1 MPISDECFYPNMEQR
16 TLVDIFCAE
25 ELDEAFAEW
34 RQWGEPKDRTVW
46 DWLCFLFRNEPKT
59 I

>member
-1 MPISDECFYPNMEQR
+1 MEQR
-16 TLVDIFCAE
+16 TLIKIFCTE
-25 ELDEAFAEW
+25 ELDEAFAKLW
-34 RQWGEPKDRTVW
+34 QWGEPKDRTVW